1 MFRALFAK
9 DFLEVVFIVV
19 LEERLKKK
27 MLIYLELGITTTTSL
42 SGWTDKLVRSKL
54 IDFRPRCWT
63 CFSTRIFC
71 TNLPILSSLVTRNS
85 VYPGDNML

>member
-27 MLIYLELGITTTTSL
+27 MLIYLELGTTTTTTSL

-54 IDFRPRCWT
+54 IDFKPRC
-63 CFSTRIFC
+63 
-71 TNLPILSSLVTRNS
+71 
-85 VYPGDNML
+85 

>member
-27 MLIYLELGITTTTSL
+27 MLIYLELDTTTTTSL

-54 IDFRPRCWT
+54 IDFKPRC
-63 CFSTRIFC
+63 
-71 TNLPILSSLVTRNS
+71 
-85 VYPGDNML
+85 

>member
-27 MLIYLELGITTTTSL
+27 MLIYLELGTTTTTSL
-42 SGWTDKLVRSKL
+42 SGWTDKLVSVIFHQLQLYKIPTL
-54 IDFRPRCWT
+54 VSEFRQL
-63 CFSTRIFC
+63 FF
-71 TNLPILSSLVTRNS
+71 
-85 VYPGDNML
+85 